1 MIMKRR
7 VALSVVLSLG
17 LLGTVVAQKKEKQ
30 DPNVRSVQGVVL
42 DTSENAVQ
50 GAVVQLKDTKTLQV
64 RSFITQEKGEYHF
77 GGLSTNIDYELRAEH
92 NGVSSATKTLS
103 VFDSRKSANMNLK
116 LDKK

>member
-1 MIMKRR
+1 MTIRR
-7 VALSVVLSLG
+7 ILVLAAASLFA
-17 LLGTVVAQKKEKQ
+17 LGTMVGEKKEKQ
-30 DPNVRSVQGVVL
+30 DPNIRTVQGVVL
-42 DTSENAVQ
+42 DTGDNAVQ

-92 NGVSSATKTLS
+92 NGMSSATKTLS
-103 VFDSRKSANMNLK
+103 VYDSRKKANVNLK